1 MFGSLDLPRWSAPR
15 WSAMWSA
22 PRWSAPVAVCP
33 RNNRAREGV
42 LVIVIDIVLFVR
54 SLDIR
59 SKKCYS
65 WVYSHQ
71 RLE

>member
-33 RNNRAREGV
+33 RNNRAKVFYLFE
-42 LVIVIDIVLFVR
+42 LFVDR
-54 SLDIR
+54 TVFR
-59 SKKCYS
+59 YKKKCYS